1 MTKRELDHR
10 AAEAILYD
18 FVCGN
23 TQTAHAKRAC
33 RHLGF
38 DIDLI
43 NQQDVWAFF
52 DATHIESGEYV
63 RLEV

>member
-18 FVCGN
+18 FCCGN

-38 DIDLI
+38 DIDFR
-43 NQQDVWAFF
+43 QVDAGAFF
-52 DATHIESGEYV
+52 DALHIESGEYV

>member
-18 FVCGN
+18 FCCGN

-38 DIDLI
+38 DIDFR
-43 NQQDVWAFF
+43 QV
-52 DATHIESGEYV
+52 DALHIESGEYV